1 MKKLIKRD
9 SSLIRVF
16 EPKTTI
22 QDKFQVMKTLFNN
35 NLSGTSP
42 VVSDFEKKAAEK
54 FGRKY
59 AIAVSNG
66 SVALDVAF
74 QSLNL
79 EKNDEVILPS
89 HTIISCLS
97 AVVRSGATPIFC
109 DVDSINWNMTLKNIE
124 EKISSRTKAVLMVH
138 TFGLP
143 SQAKEIKKF
152 CEERNIILIEDT
164 AEAHGQQYDSQLCGT
179 FGEISTF
186 SFYANKHITTGEGGM
201 LMTDSLKLYNQ
212 FKQIRNL
219 DFTNENRFQHNNL
232 FWNYRLSGLQ
242 ASLGISQL
250 NNLEKV
256 IRLKRKQG
264 TYYQKLF
271 MDFSE
276 LLSTQ
281 ADSAY
286 DVKNHYW
293 VFGILLKKE
302 NIRNNLMKLLLDEG
316 IETRPFFWPLH
327 LQNALPDN
335 FKNSS
340 ELLPVSVNLGKN
352 GLYIPIGPHINKKNQ
367 RFIVRSLIK
376 HIKTI

>member
-1 MKKLIKRD
+1 
-9 SSLIRVF
+9 LIRVF

-97 AVVRSGATPIFC
+97 AVIRSGATPIFC

-124 EKISSRTKAVLMVH
+124 EKISSRTKVVLMVH

-143 SQAKEIKKF
+143 SQAREIQKF
-152 CEERNIILIEDT
+152 CEEKNIILIEDT

-186 SFYANKHITTGEGGM
+186 SFYANKHVTTGEGGM
-201 LMTDSLKLYNQ
+201 LMTDSLKLYDQ

-219 DFTNENRFQHNNL
+219 DFTSENRFHHNNF

-256 IRLKRKQG
+256 ISLKRKQG

-271 MDFSE
+271 TDYSD

-293 VFGILLKKE
+293 VFGLLLNKE
-302 NIRNNLMKLLLDEG
+302 NIRNNLMKLLLDDG

-327 LQNALPDN
+327 LQNALPDK
-335 FKNSS
+335 FKNPK

-376 HIKTI
+376 HIKNF

>member
-1 MKKLIKRD
+1 MNKLIKRD

-16 EPKTTI
+16 EPKTTV
-22 QDKFQVMKTLFNN
+22 QDKFQVMKTLFKN

-97 AVVRSGATPIFC
+97 AVIRSGATPIFC

-124 EKISSRTKAVLMVH
+124 EKFSSRTKAVLMVH

-143 SQAKEIKKF
+143 SQAREIQKF
-152 CEERNIILIEDT
+152 CDEKNIILIEDT

-186 SFYANKHITTGEGGM
+186 SFYANKHVTTGEGGM
-201 LMTDSLKLYNQ
+201 LMTDSLKLYDQ

-219 DFTNENRFQHNNL
+219 DFTSENRFHHNNL

-256 IRLKRKQG
+256 ISLKRKQG

-271 MDFSE
+271 TDYSD

-286 DVKNHYW
+286 DAKNHYW
-293 VFGILLKKE
+293 VFGLLLNKE
-302 NIRNNLMKLLLDEG
+302 NIRNNLIKLLLDDG

-327 LQNALPDN
+327 LQNALPDK
-335 FKNSS
+335 FKNRK

-367 RFIVRSLIK
+367 KFIVRSVIK
-376 HIKTI
+376 HIKTF